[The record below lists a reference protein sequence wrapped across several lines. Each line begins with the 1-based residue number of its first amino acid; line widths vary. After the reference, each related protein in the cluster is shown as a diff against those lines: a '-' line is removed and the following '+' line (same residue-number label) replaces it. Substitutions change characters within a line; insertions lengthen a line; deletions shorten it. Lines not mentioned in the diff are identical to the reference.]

1 MFRVRI
7 IFPCLI
13 LVLLC
18 MAAFTSPVAA
28 QQDAAFF
35 ARQNDAAT
43 ATLLLAQVNN
53 WRVTEGLI
61 PLRVN
66 TTLQLMAVDQAA
78 YVRAQMRAGS
88 NVTDFHR
95 DANGRSPLQRAY
107 SQYGWVTYGTS
118 DQIEIGE
125 NAAVG
130 SVRYAINYWQNSD
143 LHRRAAL
150 SQTFREVGVSAI
162 PMPSGD
168 FLFIIVFGSR
178 PGVMTA
184 QVDSQRTT
192 LFVSRENS
200 RYSSAR
206 LQEPTIRVFSAAG
219 DAITPT
225 QPYRSSMRVPVTPD
239 TRLYILI
246 TAGETQSI
254 IPIDLMVDIAV
265 LPNTF
270 VGALTATAVAPTAT
284 STNTPTQSP
293 FNAATPTP
301 MRPTNTSTPNVP
313 PTRTPTPMPTSTPSV
328 TPTPSVTATD
338 IANPDLIIS
347 YERNGLVLR
356 NVSTSRLNLTTLRI
370 VGNVGDISV
379 ERWMRVAAF
388 PADAFPPN
396 QCLVAFRGGAAAP
409 QPAECAFIRSIVQMN
424 IDRIFWTAAPFT
436 IELNGQVIA
445 TCQPTSNRCL
455 VKVT

>member
-1 MFRVRI
+1 MTA
-7 IFPCLI
+7 L
-13 LVLLC
+13 
-18 MAAFTSPVAA
+18 TSPAAA

-35 ARQNDAAT
+35 ARQNDTAT
-43 ATLLLAQVNN
+43 STLLLAQVNN
-53 WRVTEGLI
+53 WRVSEGLI
-61 PLRVN
+61 PLRGN
-66 TTLQLMAVDQAA
+66 STLQQMAVDQAA
-78 YVRAQMRAGS
+78 YVRAQMRAGV

-95 DANGRSPLQRAY
+95 DANGRNPLQRAY
-107 SQYGWVTYGTS
+107 SQYGWTTYGAS

-130 SVRYAINYWQNSD
+130 NVRYAISYWQNSD
-143 LHRRAAL
+143 LHRRAVL
-150 SQTFREVGVSAI
+150 SLIFREVGVSAI

-192 LFVSRENS
+192 LFISRENS
-200 RYSSAR
+200 RYSNAR

-225 QPYRSSMRVPVTPD
+225 LPYRPSMRVPVTLD

-254 IPIDLMVDIAV
+254 IPVELMVDTAV
-265 LPNTF
+265 LPDTF
-270 VGALTATAVAPTAT
+270 VSALTATADAPTAT

-293 FNAATPTP
+293 FNNATPTAMP
-301 MRPTNTSTPNVP
+301 PTNTPTPNVP
-313 PTRTPTPMPTSTPSV
+313 PTRTPTPMPTNTPTITPSPSV
-328 TPTPSVTATD
+328 TPTE
-338 IANPDLIIS
+338 IANPDLIIT
-347 YERNGLVLR
+347 YDRNGLVLR
-356 NVSTSRLNLTTLRI
+356 NVSTNRLNLLTLRLI
-370 VGNVGDISV
+370 GSVGDISV
-379 ERWMRVAAF
+379 ERWMRVATF

-396 QCLVAFRGGAAAP
+396 QCLVVFRGGASAP
-409 QPAECAFIRSIVQMN
+409 QPAECAFIRSVVQMN

-436 IELNGQVIA
+436 VELNGRVIA
-445 TCQPTSNRCL
+445 TCQPTATRCL